1 MNLLIIA
8 MMVATFVLMAT
19 APRSVQDLEQISEQQ
34 YSSQQVK
41 VSQQA
46 QQQKASKNSTKN
58 SEA

>member
-8 MMVATFVLMAT
+8 MMVATFVLMTT

-41 VSQQA
+41 VSQQV

>member
-8 MMVATFVLMAT
+8 MMVATFVLMTT

-41 VSQQA
+41 V